1 MNMTIWIVAGG
12 AIGWL
17 GFAVFHANAQRGLVV
32 SIVLGATGGLLG
44 GKTIAPLLGTVIDAG
59 NAFSPFSL
67 VVAAAVATA
76 GLVIASLLS
85 RRYGI

>member
-1 MNMTIWIVAGG
+1 MNVTLWVLCGG
-12 AIGWL
+12 AIGWI

-44 GKTIAPLLGTVIDAG
+44 GKTVAPLLGTVIDAS

-76 GLVIASLLS
+76 CLVIASLLAS
-85 RRYGI
+85 RYGV